1 MLTAAGWGIR
11 ASCDWKYS
19 EFAEQE
25 VRETGGTT
33 AKKGRNRQDG
43 AGRGESIRA
52 SSLIN
57 IALC

>member
-25 VRETGGTT
+25 VRETVEALQQRRAETDRT
-33 AKKGRNRQDG
+33 
-43 AGRGESIRA
+43 GRGESIRA